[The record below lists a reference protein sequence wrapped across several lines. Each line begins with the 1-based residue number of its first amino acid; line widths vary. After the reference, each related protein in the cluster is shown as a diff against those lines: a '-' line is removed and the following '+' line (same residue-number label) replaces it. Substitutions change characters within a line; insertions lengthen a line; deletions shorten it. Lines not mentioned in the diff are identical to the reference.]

1 MAGKPT
7 YEELEKRVQDLE
19 GELAASKR
27 AGRVS
32 GRRARELAAL
42 QALGH
47 AIGASLSL
55 EQTTAA
61 GLQSVMEVVQAD
73 LAFLFLFEGERLLLQ
88 QVLPSVA
95 WQGAVHEPLLGE
107 CICGLAIREGGPVF
121 SLDLHSDPRCTLDE
135 CRQMGIRSFA
145 ALPLKSGPAIVG
157 VIGLASLVKRDFQD
171 QSRFLETLVQ
181 LVAVALANARLGE
194 TARLESL
201 ERQKVEAVRFRFSA
215 ILENTSDLVSTA
227 TLDGQLTY
235 LNRAGREMVGWGPKE
250 TLDGRV
256 IADLHPAW
264 ALGKIESVGL
274 PAAAASGLWEGET
287 AIVLSDGTEAPVS
300 QVILAH
306 RAPDGA
312 LEYYS
317 TIMRDIS
324 GSKRLEEQLRNNESF
339 ILNVLD
345 SVQDG
350 ISILDPDLTIRR
362 VNQTMRNWYAANLPL
377 EGLKCYQAYH
387 NAATPCDPCPTLRC
401 MKSGQMAVDVVPG
414 LPGSPVQWLELFT
427 FPIKTPGTQKTV
439 GAVEFVRDI
448 SYRKR
453 AEEALRESEE
463 RFRQIAEN
471 IKEVFW
477 LFDWQQQRALYVSP
491 AYEQVWGRTRE
502 ALYGRYGEWAESIHP
517 EDRFHAQQTFNRIL
531 ETGGGEAREYRIVRA
546 DGAERWISDVGY
558 AIRDRDGQILR
569 ITGIAEDITDRKEAQ
584 TRLAHSHD
592 LMRYVIEHTNS
603 AVAVHDRDLRYIYV
617 SQRYLDQF
625 RVKEMDIIG
634 KHHYDVFPDLP
645 QKWRDVHQRALQG
658 QVASADRDPYYRADG
673 TVDWTRWECRPWY
686 EPAGGIGGIIIYTEV
701 ITERLNEEEALQQA
715 NLVVENSPVVLFRW
729 QAAPGWPVVMVS
741 QNVIQFGYT
750 PQELLSGAVL
760 YSSMV
765 HPEDLDR
772 VAREVREYAASG
784 VSRFQQDYRIVTKSG
799 EVRWVDDRTVVER
812 NADGQ
817 VGSFQGVVLDIS
829 ERKRAEEALQRSHQ
843 TFLAVLDGIDATVYA
858 ADMSSHEIL
867 FMNKHMIDD
876 FGGDFTGRPC
886 YEAFRGYRSPCD
898 HCTNDQLLDADGQPQ
913 GVCVWEMKN
922 PVTGK
927 WYINRDRAIRWLDGR
942 IVRLQIATDISMLK
956 KMELEHN
963 RVEEQLRQAQKMES
977 VGRLAGGVAHDFN
990 NMLQAILGHMDLALT
1005 QVDPDQPI
1013 FADLQQIKRA
1023 AERSADLVRQL
1034 LAFARKQTISPK
1046 VLDLND
1052 TVDGTLKM
1060 LRRLIGEDID
1070 LVWLPGH
1077 GLWQVKVD
1085 PGQIDQILAN
1095 LAVNARDAIAGV
1107 GKITIET
1114 DNVTLDEVYCGEHV
1128 GFKAGKYVLLAVSD
1142 DGMGMDQ
1149 TVLEHLFEP
1158 FFTTKAVGKGT
1169 GLGLA
1174 TVYGIVKQNEGF
1186 INVYSE
1192 PSRGTTIK
1200 IYLPAHR
1207 TKEERAHLKKGG
1219 EPMAGGREN
1228 ILLVED
1234 EPTIL
1239 DLTTAMLERLGY
1251 TVVGAKAPG
1260 EAIRLAREHAGE
1272 IQLLITDVIMPEMNG
1287 RDLAKNVISLYPDI
1301 KRLFMSGYT
1310 ANIIAHHGV
1319 LDEGVH
1325 FIQKPFSMKDLA
1337 EKVREALGLE
1347 DAAPV

>member
-19 GELAASKR
+19 GKLAASKR

-88 QVLPSVA
+88 QVLPSGA
-95 WQGAVHEPLLGE
+95 WRGAVHEPLLGE

-171 QSRFLETLVQ
+171 RSLFLETLVQ
-181 LVAVALANARLGE
+181 QVAVALANARLGE

-250 TLDGRV
+250 TLDGHV

-264 ALGKIESVGL
+264 ALGRIESVGL

-324 GSKRLEEQLRNNESF
+324 GSKRA
-339 ILNVLD
+339 D
-345 SVQDG
+345 
-350 ISILDPDLTIRR
+350 
-362 VNQTMRNWYAANLPL
+362 
-377 EGLKCYQAYH
+377 
-387 NAATPCDPCPTLRC
+387 
-401 MKSGQMAVDVVPG
+401 
-414 LPGSPVQWLELFT
+414 
-427 FPIKTPGTQKTV
+427 
-439 GAVEFVRDI
+439 
-448 SYRKR
+448 
-453 AEEALRESEE
+453 EALRESEE

-477 LFDWQQQRALYVSP
+477 LFDWQQQRVLYVSP

-569 ITGIAEDITDRKEAQ
+569 ITGTAEDITDRKEAQ

-876 FGGDFTGRPC
+876 FGGDFTGRRC

-990 NMLQAILGHMDLALT
+990 NMLQAILGHMELALT

-1114 DNVTLDEVYCGEHV
+1114 DNVTLDEAYCGEHV

-1149 TVLEHLFEP
+1149 AVLEHLFEP

-1192 PSRGTTIK
+1192 PNRGTTIK

-1207 TKEERAHLKKGG
+1207 TKEERAHRKKGG